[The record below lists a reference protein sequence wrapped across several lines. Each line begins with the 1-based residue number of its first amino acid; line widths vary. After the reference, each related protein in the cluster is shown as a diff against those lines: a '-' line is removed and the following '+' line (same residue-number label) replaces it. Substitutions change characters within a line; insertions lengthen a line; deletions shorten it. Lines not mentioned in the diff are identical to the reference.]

1 MADVITITKVSALE
15 GLKALVE
22 EYGEDFV
29 YEQNTDEDALS
40 CAYVRGGEPSCMI
53 GKFLAAVGVPLERL
67 ERADTLGGDPA
78 THLINKLVNEGVLD
92 VEYGVRGILATAQVT
107 QDSGDT
113 WGSAYDRAARCI

>member
-1 MADVITITKVSALE
+1 MADVITITKVSALK

-29 YEQNTDEDALS
+29 YQQNDGEYGLS
-40 CAYVRGGEPSCMI
+40 CSYVHDNEPSCMI

-67 ERADTLGGDPA
+67 ALADRFGGDPA
-78 THLINKLVNEGVLD
+78 ETLITKLVDEGVLD
-92 VEYGVRGILATAQVT
+92 VENGVRGILRAAQIA

-113 WGSAYDRAARCI
+113 WGLAYDRAASCL